1 MLLLNQIEVIS
12 HPFDDFHRIY
22 FNDFVLNECDHS
34 VYEDKSVNAINYKIN
49 CTKDEEPIKSENNDA
64 KCDDASVLNACEDAS
79 VLNTCEVKENGDNRK
94 STLRRAKSVQESAG
108 ENNNK
113 SKNKKVVRFADALGL
128 DLVKIK
134 LIKNPDRPPRVPKHI
149 LRLFRQSSKSND
161 ENNDEDDDEESNEED
176 DEDHEWFYND
186 KNPFMNKIN
195 ENSYINSIIANKYN
209 SNSSSKII
217 RTINGA
223 STSIYAPRKS
233 NRLNEDSFKVNN
245 CEHSL
250 KWKQCFEQP
259 GIMPCFFKNLNEKK
273 ISLETVH
280 MKSHLISGVVR
291 VSNICFNKVVKIRY
305 TTDKW
310 KTHSDIN
317 AAYVNNSC
325 DGLTDRFS
333 FNLNLE
339 NNLSKFFNNS
349 QNFYNT
355 FHIEFAIAYETD
367 FNNSSLFWDNNSGS
381 NYKFEVCMKKFKFK
395 C

>member
-1 MLLLNQIEVIS
+1 MLLENQVDSGE
-12 HPFDDFHRIY
+12 Y
-22 FNDFVLNECDHS
+22 FKHNYQIDNATKHSQIDNKYYYTNCNTIDTKGSILKTEDSEKYAKETSNNE
-34 VYEDKSVNAINYKIN
+34 KSSKTRPLPETALSATTNQ
-49 CTKDEEPIKSENNDA
+49 
-64 KCDDASVLNACEDAS
+64 
-79 VLNTCEVKENGDNRK
+79 NRK
-94 STLRRAKSVQESAG
+94 E
-108 ENNNK
+108 
-113 SKNKKVVRFADALGL
+113 KKFVRFADALGL
-128 DLVKIK
+128 ELTKIK
-134 LIKNPDRPPRVPKHI
+134 IIENVAQPNYNCYFSVLLNNLRISKIDENPYELLNKYQLKDQPKTNI
-149 LRLFRQSSKSND
+149 SSKFCQYKI
-161 ENNDEDDDEESNEED
+161 EKK
-176 DEDHEWFYND
+176 F
-186 KNPFMNKIN
+186 KLNPQLCGELQLSSDSLFKI
-195 ENSYINSIIANKYN
+195 K
-209 SNSSSKII
+209 
-217 RTINGA
+217 
-223 STSIYAPRKS
+223 
-233 NRLNEDSFKVNN
+233 N